1 MASLEDMFSGEN
13 LVIGIAIAIGTAV
26 LAPVIAPVVSNVL
39 RPAAKAVIK
48 GGIIIYDQGRQA
60 AAQVGEITSD
70 MVAEARADA
79 QRAEAKAPGEAEP
92 QGEAGTQPA

>member
-1 MASLEDMFSGEN
+1 MASFEDLFSGGN
-13 LVIGIAIAIGTAV
+13 IVTGIAIAVGTAV
-26 LAPVIAPVVSNVL
+26 LAPVIGPAVSNVL

-60 AAQVGEITSD
+60 AAQVSEMTSD

-79 QRAEAKAPGEAEP
+79 QQSEAKASAEAEA
-92 QGEAGTQPA
+92 QGGTEAQPA